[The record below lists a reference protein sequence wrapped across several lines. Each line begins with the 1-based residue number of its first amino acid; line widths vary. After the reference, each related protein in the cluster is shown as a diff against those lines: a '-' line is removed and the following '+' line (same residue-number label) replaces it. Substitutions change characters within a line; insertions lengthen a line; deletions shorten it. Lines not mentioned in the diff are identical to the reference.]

1 LAWGGTRGQDAEGDK
16 GLDIETHLRIE
27 SYPTAEGLVDSRER
41 RTSAEF
47 EGDGDILG
55 VYCRQEEE
63 DCTGAAANA
72 ATLSMSPT
80 KWNELLEI
88 RKQKWG
94 EEGVVGAT
102 DEVMGGAEGVYS

>member
-1 LAWGGTRGQDAEGDK
+1 M
-16 GLDIETHLRIE
+16 
-27 SYPTAEGLVDSRER
+27 DSRER

-55 VYCRQEEE
+55 GYCRREEE
-63 DCTGAAANA
+63 DCTEAAAKCCK
-72 ATLSMSPT
+72 LSMSPT

-88 RKQKWG
+88 RKRKWG

-102 DEVMGGAEGVYS
+102 DEVIGGAEGV